1 MRKKAVSPA
10 HRRALAQTAVKDGLC
25 SQRAACRILRLARST
40 FRYRGRPPTL
50 AEEQLSK
57 RLLALSAA
65 EPRYGYRR
73 IAVKKA
79 LQTSAGRKTS
89 RW

>member
-10 HRRALAQTAVKDGLC
+10 PRRALAQTAVKEGLG
-25 SQRAACRILRLARST
+25 SQRAACQILHLARST

-50 AEEQLSK
+50 AEEQLSQ

-65 EPRYGYRR
+65 EPR
-73 IAVKKA
+73 
-79 LQTSAGRKTS
+79 
-89 RW
+89 